1 MPENILTVVQKSDHS
16 IGFYSIAEGEELTR
30 LPLGRYPHESA
41 LSPDGKTICV
51 SEYGVQSSSSTDAGG
66 DTVAVVDVALREVVA
81 SISCDGM
88 RRPHGIVFDAAGT
101 LYVLS
106 ESADHLLVKRN
117 PRAGGGFDSAL
128 KTGGKKGHMLAVKR
142 DGSRAFFMNI
152 ASGNVTTL
160 DIANPHSKPVVVYEC
175 EWPEG
180 FCFSNDESL
189 LFVANRGG
197 ADITV
202 VDTKTLKPT
211 HTIKSRKTPLRMA
224 TDKHGR
230 IICVHFSDDFSASV
244 INPATGEEELALA
257 QPSPVICAGLDRAK
271 NRAVF
276 SLQNDTVR
284 IYDTNSWKFKEFATR
299 AEPDSAIF
307 AAG

>member
-16 IGFYSIAEGEELTR
+16 VGFYSIEEGEELTR

-51 SEYGVQSSSSTDAGG
+51 SEYGVQSSSSTAAGG
-66 DTVAVVDVALREVVA
+66 DTVAVVDVAAREVVA
-81 SISCDGM
+81 SISCGGM
-88 RRPHGIVFDAAGT
+88 CRPHGIVFDFAGT

-106 ESADHLLVKRN
+106 EGADHLLIKRN
-117 PRAGGGFDSAL
+117 PRAGGSFDSAL

-160 DIANPHSKPVVVYEC
+160 DLLNANSRPVVVYEC

-180 FCFSNDESL
+180 FCFSDDESF

-197 ADITV
+197 ADIAV
-202 VDTKTLKPT
+202 IDTQTLKPVRA
-211 HTIKSRKTPLRMA
+211 IKSRKTPLRMA
-224 TDKHGR
+224 TGKNGR
-230 IICVHFSDDFSASV
+230 IICVHFSDDFTASV
-244 INPATGEEELALA
+244 INPETGEEEIALA
-257 QPSPVICAGLDRAK
+257 QPSPVICAALDRAK
-271 NRAVF
+271 ERAVF

-284 IYDTNSWKFKEFATR
+284 VYDANSWKFREFPAR

-307 AAG
+307 VAD